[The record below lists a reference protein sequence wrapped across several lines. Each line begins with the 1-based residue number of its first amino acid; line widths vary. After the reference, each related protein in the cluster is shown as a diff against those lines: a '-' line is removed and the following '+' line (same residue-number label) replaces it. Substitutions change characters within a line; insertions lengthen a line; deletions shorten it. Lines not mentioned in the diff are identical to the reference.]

1 MQKLYNFVVN
11 TVSADGLA
19 PLGARPSAV
28 VAMTNLCP
36 ICIQNQHLKF

>member
-19 PLGARPSAV
+19 PLGARPSAAAV
-28 VAMTNLCP
+28 MTNLCP
-36 ICIQNQHLKF
+36 IYIQDQHLML